1 MSFFTIFL
9 VWIGF
14 MIISSKF
21 KSLKSKN
28 KGNVL
33 PDDFEELLDT
43 TADFDQQSTVKE
55 YSNSTKPLRASQKA
69 KDISIQQNKLIR
81 ENASSYINN
90 LNQTAFDD
98 LGKDESSVRLG
109 ESADA
114 SLSYNKAY
122 QFNSEED
129 LKPAFVWSE
138 ILRRKY

>member
-129 LKPAFVWSE
+129 LKRAFVWSE

>member
-1 MSFFTIFL
+1 M
-9 VWIGF
+9 
-14 MIISSKF
+14 
-21 KSLKSKN
+21 
-28 KGNVL
+28 L

-129 LKPAFVWSE
+129 LKRAFVWSE

>member
-1 MSFFTIFL
+1 
-9 VWIGF
+9 

-129 LKPAFVWSE
+129 LKRAFVWSE

>member
-28 KGNVL
+28 KGNEL

-43 TADFDQQSTVKE
+43 TADFDQQSAVRE

-109 ESADA
+109 GSADS

-122 QFNSEED
+122 QISSEED
-129 LKPAFVWSE
+129 LKRAFVWSE